1 MKNYLKWIM
10 LFLYLVAIGAVVNYY
25 TTKYEKEKKEKL
37 MNQPTEDDP
46 KIDSLTAEPILEDSL
61 MRQNFDQTK
70 KRIEGGY

>member
-25 TTKYEKEKKEKL
+25 TAKYEEEKKEKL

>member
-37 MNQPTEDDP
+37 MEE
-46 KIDSLTAEPILEDSL
+46 KVDSLGKEPIMRDSL
-61 MRQNFDQTK
+61 MQQEFH
-70 KRIEGGY
+70 